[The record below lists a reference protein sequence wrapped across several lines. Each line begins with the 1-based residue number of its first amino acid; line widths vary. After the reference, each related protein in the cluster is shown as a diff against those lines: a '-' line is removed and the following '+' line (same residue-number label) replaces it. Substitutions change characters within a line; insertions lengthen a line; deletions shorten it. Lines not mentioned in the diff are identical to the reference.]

1 MNKILLILLFPIT
14 LFSQELPIDFSNS
27 LHQFEV
33 TNAEFNLITDP
44 TNSANDVA
52 EIISSD
58 KNVDVFELILT
69 KFIDVTDVSNNSIS
83 FDYYATQSGAR
94 VISLLLDDEQYGEL
108 PIHVVFT
115 TSGEIG
121 WETITFDFDNA
132 YHLFP
137 NTSTPVILNKYGK
150 IVLSFYNRLGSTTSP
165 IVENMYYIDNITG
178 AQNGGSY
185 NILYGDAILT
195 TQQESI

>member
-121 WETITFDFDNA
+121 WVA
-132 YHLFP
+132 P
-137 NTSTPVILNKYGK
+137 PVLLLK
-150 IVLSFYNRLGSTTSP
+150 IC
-165 IVENMYYIDNITG
+165 II
-178 AQNGGSY
+178 
-185 NILYGDAILT
+185 
-195 TQQESI
+195 